1 VDIRRNVRALA
12 DGYVT
17 MQALTIGDRA
27 LQARAAMSF
36 IVTSDIT
43 IVGVF
48 SQNGFNAIKPGAAV
62 KLVFDNDPAVCTT
75 RNHRN
80 PREHRRRGVNARID
94 ALRDP
99 RSRSWPH

>member
-62 KLVFDNDPAVCTT
+62 KLVFDNDPG
-75 RNHRN
+75 RLH
-80 PREHRRRGVNARID
+80 D
-94 ALRDP
+94 AKITEIP
-99 RSRSWPH
+99 ENIGGAAE